1 MAEPTVGAG
10 FARGLLEFAVSR
22 GADRHAL
29 AAAAGVPVGDF
40 ERPDGRVAFAAYV
53 RLMRAAKAAT
63 GDPALALHYAE
74 TIDISRVSIV
84 GLISQAAPNMLD
96 AFAALNHFVRLIVE
110 TENEDGGDR
119 FRLVRDR
126 EGLWLADSRLN
137 ANAFPE
143 LTESAFAQLVCGPRR
158 HGFDTELRAVH
169 VTHPDPGYRDEYERI
184 FRAPVVFAST
194 RNAMLI
200 RHQFGEDTLE
210 LIPGYAGGVLSG
222 HAEHLLADLES
233 SKSTRGRV
241 EAVLRPVLEAGGT
254 SMDAVASRLGLSRQT
269 LYRKLKSEGVT
280 FEQVLDGLRH
290 RLALHLLSDGRAS
303 VNETAYRLGF
313 SDPAAF
319 SRAFKRWTGVSP
331 SEASKVSAPG

>member
-1 MAEPTVGAG
+1 MAEPTVGSG
-10 FARGLLEFAVSR
+10 FARGLLEFAVAK
-22 GADRHAL
+22 GADRAIL
-29 AAAAGVPVGDF
+29 AAAAGVPASDF
-40 ERPDGRVAFAAYV
+40 ERPDGRVAFDAYV
-53 RLMRAAKAAT
+53 RLMGAAKAAT

-74 TIDISRVSIV
+74 TVDISRVSIV
-84 GLISQAAPNMLD
+84 GLISQSAPNMLD
-96 AFAALNHFVRLIVE
+96 AFAQLNRFVRLIAE

-126 EGLWLADSRLN
+126 DGLWMVDSRLN

-143 LTESAFAQLVCGPRR
+143 LTESAFAQLICGPRR

-169 VTHPDPGYRDEYERI
+169 VTHPDPGYRAEYERI
-184 FRAPVVFAST
+184 FRAPVVFGSA
-194 RNAMLI
+194 RYAMLI
-200 RHQFGEDTLE
+200 RRNFGDDAVEV
-210 LIPGYAGGVLSG
+210 IPGYAGDVLSG

-241 EAVLRPVLEAGGT
+241 EMVLRPVLEAGGA

-290 RLALHLLSDGRAS
+290 RLAMHLLGDGRAS

-331 SEASKVSAPG
+331 SEAARADR